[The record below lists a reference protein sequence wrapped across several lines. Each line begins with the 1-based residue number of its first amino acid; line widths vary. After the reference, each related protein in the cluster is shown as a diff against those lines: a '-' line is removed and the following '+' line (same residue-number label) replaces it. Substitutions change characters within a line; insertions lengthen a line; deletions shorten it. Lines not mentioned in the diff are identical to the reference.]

1 MTFREAY
8 EKFMHRYETVE
19 PAEISFIIWFVEN
32 PMSPFCLHGSAALR
46 DHDAIHVLL
55 ECDQTNNSEA
65 FVIGFTMGN
74 DDRTKTWEV
83 KLFKFISRFLYPKK
97 NKFTKKQINIFERGF
112 AYGRTRNFKRIG
124 EVNWTKED
132 WNSSLKEMQLRFG
145 IHDNELSYYKETD
158 YETIISVS

>member
-1 MTFREAY
+1 MTFRDVY
-8 EKFMHRYETVE
+8 EEFINRYETVE
-19 PAEISFIIWFVEN
+19 PTEISFIIWFVEN

-55 ECDQTNNSEA
+55 ECDQSNNSEA

-112 AYGRTRNFKRIG
+112 TYGLTRGCKRIG
-124 EVNWTKED
+124 EHKWTKEEWD
-132 WNSSLKEMQLRFG
+132 SSLREIQEKFG
-145 IHDNELSYYKETD
+145 IHDNELSFYKEQD
-158 YETIISVS
+158 NETLIPIS